1 MKLARCL
8 QLAGLLV
15 VVEGTREYSLGA
27 GRFFFAP
34 SGCPAEW
41 TKLSLRA
48 SIGDVKQFAR
58 DKGVEMID
66 LEAEPTND
74 PAESVHT
81 YGSDDDGFYG
91 ESKKS
96 AMYFNILQ
104 KEMMLSTTDVLSTD
118 MLMNRVVKSKGQ
130 FVLQDGMAIAMLE
143 HLAGWTV
150 CIDDEDVMK
159 KFEAENK
166 NKTDWAKKFKA
177 FVMRDKTLRIWQ
189 DEKCRTDVTA
199 EEAIN
204 GAIYK
209 KDEKLNV
216 WVGPTYTNR
225 ENRYVI
231 SAIGCNMGPNLIL
244 PINPLFH
251 FSYEGDMDATKFRE
265 IVKIISEIK
274 AKKAFSGPLV
284 L

>member
-166 NKTDWAKKFKA
+166 NKTDWAKKFKVRVVVCSAGSMAENVGA
-177 FVMRDKTLRIWQ
+177 FC

-231 SAIGCNMGPNLIL
+231 SAI
-244 PINPLFH
+244 
-251 FSYEGDMDATKFRE
+251 ATKE
-265 IVKIISEIK
+265 IWMRQSL
-274 AKKAFSGPLV
+274 GR
-284 L
+284 